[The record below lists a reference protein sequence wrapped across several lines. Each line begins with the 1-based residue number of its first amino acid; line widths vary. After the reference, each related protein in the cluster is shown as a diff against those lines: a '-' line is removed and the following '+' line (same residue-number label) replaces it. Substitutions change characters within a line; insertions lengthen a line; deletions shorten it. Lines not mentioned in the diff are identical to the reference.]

1 MVKINVICC
10 ASVARRA
17 QIRRAI
23 EALNYVQNY
32 FGYIYVESE
41 KDVCKERTLAWEDFD
56 DYYQSDIE
64 YNIYITQKNFNDNW
78 FSHEESNYAVIS
90 IAEWETGFAPP
101 SLKAYIVYQIAQATM
116 NFKADI
122 NERMQIRLIHLKSKG
137 CMFDFC
143 ANKEDIRIGM
153 NAGII
158 CPECKN
164 GLRTYGVEE
173 FALSAIE
180 NILNYVRSESIAEPI
195 IFNANTAFVVMK
207 YTQNDENQNA
217 FEYGIKAAL
226 KELGIKCVR
235 ADDNVRYNVILEQV
249 VEHIRKSKFII
260 VKADTES
267 LNVYFELGFAMGIK
281 KDILLISEE
290 SQVENLPIDIRNIQC
305 LTYKKGNYKELCEKV
320 QEFFKK
326 YCCNI

>member
-1 MVKINVICC
+1 MKINVICC
-10 ASVARRA
+10 SSVARKV
-17 QIRRAI
+17 QVRRAI

-32 FGYIYVESE
+32 FGYIYIESE
-41 KDVCKERTLAWEDFD
+41 KDVCNEKSLVWKDFG
-56 DYYQSDIE
+56 DYYQSDVE
-64 YNIYITQKNFNDNW
+64 YNIYITEKNFSDNW

-90 IAEWETGFAPP
+90 TSGWETYFAPP
-101 SLKAYIVYQIAQATM
+101 SLKAYIVYQIAQATI

-122 NERMQIRLIHLKSKG
+122 NEIMQTRLVHLKSKG

-153 NAGII
+153 NAGLI

-173 FALSAIE
+173 SALSAIE
-180 NILNYVRSESIAEPI
+180 NILNYVRSESIAKPI
-195 IFNANTAFVVMK
+195 IFKANTAFVVME

-226 KELGIKCVR
+226 KKLGIECVR
-235 ADDNVRYNVILEQV
+235 ADDNVRYNIILEQV
-249 VEHIRKSKFII
+249 IEHIRKSKFII
-260 VKADTES
+260 VKVDTDS

-281 KDILLISEE
+281 KNILLISEE
-290 SQVENLPIDIRNIQC
+290 SQVGNLPIDMRDMQC
-305 LTYKKGNYKELCEKV
+305 LTYTKGDYKELCEKV
-320 QEFFKK
+320 QRFFMQN
-326 YCCNI
+326 YCCNV

>member
-1 MVKINVICC
+1 MKINVICC
-10 ASVARRA
+10 SLVERKNQVRG
-17 QIRRAI
+17 AI

-32 FGYIYVESE
+32 FQYIYVESK
-41 KDVCKERTLAWEDFD
+41 KDVYKEKILVWENFD
-56 DYYQSDIE
+56 DYYQSDVE
-64 YNIYITQKNFNDNW
+64 YNIYVTPKRFNDNW

-90 IAEWETGFAPP
+90 IAGWETRFAPP
-101 SLKAYIVYQIAQATM
+101 SLRAYIVYQIAQATM

-122 NERMQIRLIHLKSKG
+122 NERMQINLIHYKSKG
-137 CMFDFC
+137 CIFDFC

-173 FALSAIE
+173 SALSAIE
-180 NILNYVRSESIAEPI
+180 NILNYVRSESIAQPI

-217 FEYGIKAAL
+217 FKYGIKAAL

-235 ADDNVRYNVILEQV
+235 ADDNVRCNVILEQV
-249 VEHIRKSKFII
+249 IEHIHKSKFII

-281 KDILLISEE
+281 KVILLISEE

-305 LTYKKGNYKELCEKV
+305 LTYKKGDYKELYDKV
-320 QEFFKK
+320 QKFFKK
-326 YCCNI
+326 YCYNL